1 MHNIF
6 QKYYNYVLLFF
17 LGLISMSSHGY
28 DRVTGENFTSRSEVI
43 AAHGMVASSHPLA
56 TQIGLGILKQGGSAV
71 DAAIAVNA
79 ALGLME
85 PTGNGIGG
93 DLFAIVW
100 DAKTRKLY
108 GLNASGPAPKKL
120 S

>member
-1 MHNIF
+1 
-6 QKYYNYVLLFF
+6 
-17 LGLISMSSHGY
+17 MSSHGY

-79 ALGLME
+79 ALGLMD
-85 PTGNGIGG
+85 PCLLYTSPRPR
-93 DLFAIVW
+93 
-100 DAKTRKLY
+100 DAT
-108 GLNASGPAPKKL
+108 L
-120 S
+120 SRMPSSA